1 MKAKLKKSLVCL
13 IAALFL
19 ISSLPAAFAAR
30 LGSLNVNVTDESDA
44 PVPNFKV
51 VLCKVAKPDGVL
63 LTAFAASGITPTS
76 LLDEKNNADNAKA
89 LLPYAV
95 AAGGNDDVTD
105 AAGTAHFS
113 GLDKGIY
120 IIYSP
125 AGQGCIFDPF
135 LLYMPTMIGGT
146 AHYDVVSAP
155 KVEDEPTTPTPPP
168 PPGGGDTPTPTPT
181 PTPGDDPTPS
191 PEPTDP
197 VDPTVPP
204 VEPTPP
210 GGGGGGEGGDDPN
223 APGGGG
229 GGEGGED
236 PGKPVLPLTGVE
248 RRPIWI
254 LLGLGSALI
263 IAGVLQLSIRRKKA

>member
-13 IAALFL
+13 IAALLL
-19 ISSLPAAFAAR
+19 ISSLPTAFAAR

-51 VLCKVAKPDGVL
+51 VLCKVAKPDGTL
-63 LTAFAASGITPTS
+63 LPAFSASGISSAS

-89 LLPYAV
+89 LLSYAV

-146 AHYDVVSAP
+146 AHYDVVSSP
-155 KVEDEPTTPTPPP
+155 KVEDEPPVPTP
-168 PPGGGDTPTPTPT
+168 PPGGGDTPTPTP
-181 PTPGDDPTPS
+181 DPSDP
-191 PEPTDP
+191 P
-197 VDPTVPP
+197 VDPSDPP
-204 VEPTPP
+204 VNPSDPPVDPTPP
-210 GGGGGGEGGDDPN
+210 GGGSGGEDPN
-223 APGGGG
+223 PPGGGG
-229 GGEGGED
+229 DGGEGGED
-236 PGKPVLPLTGVE
+236 PSKPVLPLTGVE